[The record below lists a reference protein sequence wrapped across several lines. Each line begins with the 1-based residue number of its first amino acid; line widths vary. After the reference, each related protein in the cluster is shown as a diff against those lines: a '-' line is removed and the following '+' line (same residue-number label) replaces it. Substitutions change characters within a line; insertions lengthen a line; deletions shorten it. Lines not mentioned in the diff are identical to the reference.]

1 MFDIFLQIDS
11 TAAAIAA
18 ANALEAKTE
27 NVFGMLVKG
36 GPVMIP
42 LGILFALAI
51 YVFIERLLAIRK
63 ASRPDENFMS
73 IIKDQITGGNVA
85 AARSLAKNKDNP
97 VARMIDKGI
106 QRIGKP
112 IDAIEKSMDNV
123 GKLELYKMEKN
134 INILA
139 IIARIAPLFGFVGTI
154 IGLVLLLKKFAT
166 ISNPSISEIA
176 DAMYIKLIT
185 SASGLIIGMLAYLA
199 YSYLDTQ
206 INRMANRMEAAS
218 SEFVDILQEP
228 TR

>member
-154 IGLVLLLKKFAT
+154 IGLVLLLKQFAT